1 MPTDRQR
8 ALVRESWAAV
18 APIAPTAAALFYAR
32 LFELDPTLRRM
43 FGHADMA
50 EQGKKLMQT
59 LAVAV
64 ASLDRLDAL
73 VPAVEALGRR
83 HVGYGVRDAHYATV
97 GETLLWTLGQGLGAA
112 FTGEVRDAWAATY
125 ATLAGVMQRAAASV
139 PTIIEPP
146 VTTPGYHS
154 PRGATAAV

>member
-97 GETLLWTLGQGLGAA
+97 GEALLWTLGQGLGAA
-112 FTGEVRDAWAATY
+112 FTDETRDAWAATY
-125 ATLAGVMQRAAASV
+125 ATLAGVMQRAASAV
-139 PTIIEPP
+139 PAIIEPP
-146 VTTPGYHS
+146 VITPGYH
-154 PRGATAAV
+154 PPHRATAGV